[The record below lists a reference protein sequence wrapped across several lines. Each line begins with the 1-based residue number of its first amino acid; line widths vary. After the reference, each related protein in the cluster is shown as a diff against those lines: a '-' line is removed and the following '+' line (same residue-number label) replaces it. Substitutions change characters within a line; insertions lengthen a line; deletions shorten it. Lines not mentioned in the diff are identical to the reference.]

1 MANTIHRIDTLKKKK
16 DQLTARIQVL
26 EAAEKTRER
35 KEDVRRK
42 ILLGAY
48 VLERLKLGDN
58 RAEVMHSELDG
69 YLTRNA
75 DRALFGLSPL
85 VQDNKDKKE
94 EKTSPGD
101 PPKR

>member
-26 EAAEKTRER
+26 EAAEKTRAR

-48 VLERLKLGDN
+48 VLERLKIGDS
-58 RAEVMHSELDG
+58 RAETLRSELDE
-69 YLTRNA
+69 YLTRDA
-75 DRALFGLSPL
+75 DRALFNLP
-85 VQDNKDKKE
+85 QKE
-94 EKTSPGD
+94 KAKENIKA
-101 PPKR
+101 